1 MWEFSLNE
9 KFILIFTIELY
20 WIFYCIISGYN
31 QYRKRYSI
39 HFTIYLIIITS
50 VPLLIVA
57 TILNIE
63 SLQIQVQISFFFP
76 SLNDPSVILPTLH
89 GKPLSIASLTLKVK
103 MYSTT
108 DGAVINQWSWVI
120 QKIPSQNSTSWL

>member
-1 MWEFSLNE
+1 M
-9 KFILIFTIELY
+9 
-20 WIFYCIISGYN
+20 
-31 QYRKRYSI
+31 
-39 HFTIYLIIITS
+39 IIITS

-103 MYSTT
+103 IYRTT
-108 DGAVINQWSWVI
+108 DGAVINQ
-120 QKIPSQNSTSWL
+120 